1 MSDQHDLQ
9 RERQYEID
17 KITFRYATEFRSGR
31 NPRIEDYVQRYPQY
45 SEELIEYALYFYAI
59 GYDREPL
66 VEPDELKLSPAGE
79 KAMARIREQS
89 AGYAPVETVDA
100 IEGLVKQGN
109 KIGLTPPQLAEAVGL
124 TIALLSRIEVRTID
138 AASIPRALFQ
148 RLATT
153 LRTSS
158 EAIAAYLG
166 VTQTGQAGGFF
177 YADQPP
183 DQRQESFLDA
193 VQASALSPE
202 RKREWADIVHEET
215 PGGL

>member
-31 NPRIEDYVQRYPQY
+31 NPRIEDYVQRFPQY
-45 SEELIEYALYFYAI
+45 SEELIEYALYFHAI
-59 GYDREPL
+59 GYDSEPL
-66 VEPDELKLSPAGE
+66 MEPDELKLSPAGE

-124 TIALLSRIEVRTID
+124 TIAMLSRIELRTID

-215 PGGL
+215 PGGP